1 MKKEEMTIKNTKA
14 ELLDALNEALER
26 EKNLMKAKS
35 DPIKEEKQKVVEKAI
50 ETSRVNVE
58 QNIFSEELNKKFKDL
73 ELAIKSEED
82 KLKEL
87 YGVSKELNNLTLV
100 INASKDYQIELEK
113 KKQEETKKVQEEIN
127 ALENQYKAKK
137 EELEKEYDLMSKNL
151 KLARDREVE
160 EYNYKL
166 KRDRELENNKWE
178 DEKRI
183 RLVKIKEQEEET
195 KKLLDDAKAKTEEF
209 NSLAKQVADI
219 PLIMDKEYNRGKKEI
234 TNELE
239 KDHKHEI
246 ELLNKDSK
254 NVIDR
259 QTDKITSLETEIT
272 RLTNLNTSLQEKMD
286 KAYLELKELATKTVE
301 TNGSVKILNN
311 NEPKVN

>member
-113 KKQEETKKVQEEIN
+113 KKEEETKRVQEEIN
-127 ALENQYKAKK
+127 ALENQYKIKK

-151 KLARDREVE
+151 KLARDREEE

-166 KRDRELENNKWE
+166 KRERELENNKWE

-183 RLVKIKEQEEET
+183 RLAKIKEQEEET
-195 KKLLDDAKAKTEEF
+195 KNLLDDATSKTEEF

-259 QTDKITSLETEIT
+259 QTDKINSLETEIT
-272 RLTNLNTSLQEKMD
+272 RLTNLNTSLQ
-286 KAYLELKELATKTVE
+286 
-301 TNGSVKILNN
+301 VK
-311 NEPKVN
+311 KKKRR

>member
-113 KKQEETKKVQEEIN
+113 KKEEETKRVQEEIN
-127 ALENQYKAKK
+127 ALENQYKIKK

-151 KLARDREVE
+151 KSARDREEE

-166 KRDRELENNKWE
+166 KRERELENNKWE

-183 RLVKIKEQEEET
+183 RLAKIKEQEEET
-195 KKLLDDAKAKTEEF
+195 KKLLDDATSKTEEF

-259 QTDKITSLETEIT
+259 QTDKINSLETEIT

-301 TNGSVKILNN
+301 TNGSVKILNS

>member
-14 ELLDALNEALER
+14 ELLEALNEALER

-35 DPIKEEKQKVVEKAI
+35 DPIKEEKQKIVEKAI
-50 ETSRVNVE
+50 ETSKVNVE
-58 QNIFSEELNKKFKDL
+58 QNIFSYELNKKFQDL

-87 YGVSKELNNLTLV
+87 YGVSKELNNLTLI

-113 KKQEETKKVQEEIN
+113 KKDEETKKIQEEIN
-127 ALENQYKAKK
+127 NLENQYKIKK

-151 KLARDREVE
+151 RLTRDREVE

-166 KRDRELENNKWE
+166 KRDREIENNKWE
-178 DEKRI
+178 DEKRV
-183 RLVKIKEQEEET
+183 RLAKIKEQEEET
-195 KKLLDDAKAKTEEF
+195 KKLLDDAKTKTEEF
-209 NSLAKQVADI
+209 NSLTKQVADI
-219 PLIMDKEYNRGKKEI
+219 STIMDKEYTRGRKEMAS
-234 TNELE
+234 ELE

-259 QTDKITSLETEIT
+259 QNDKISSLESEIT

-311 NEPKVN
+311 NEPKIN

>member
-50 ETSRVNVE
+50 ECARVNVE

-87 YGVSKELNNLTLV
+87 YGVSKELNNLTLI

-113 KKQEETKKVQEEIN
+113 KKEEETKKVQEEIN
-127 ALENQYKAKK
+127 DLENQYKTKK
-137 EELEKEYDLMSKNL
+137 EELEKEYDLISKNL
-151 KLARDREVE
+151 KLTRDREVE

-166 KRDRELENNKWE
+166 KRDREIENNKWE

-183 RLVKIKEQEEET
+183 RLAKIKEQEDET
-195 KKLLDDAKAKTEEF
+195 KKLLDDAKTKTEEF
-209 NSLAKQVADI
+209 NNLTKQVADI
-219 PLIMDKEYNRGKKEI
+219 PTLMDKEYNRGRKEI
-234 TNELE
+234 ANELE

-246 ELLNKDSK
+246 ELLTKDSQ
-254 NVIDR
+254 NTIDR
-259 QTDKITSLETEIT
+259 QADKIASLESEIT
-272 RLTNLNTSLQEKMD
+272 RLTSLNTSLQEKMD

>member
-50 ETSRVNVE
+50 ECARVNVE

-87 YGVSKELNNLTLV
+87 YGVSKELNNLTLI

-113 KKQEETKKVQEEIN
+113 KKEEETKKVQEEIN
-127 ALENQYKAKK
+127 DLENQYKTKK
-137 EELEKEYDLMSKNL
+137 EELEKEYDLISKNL
-151 KLARDREVE
+151 KLTRDREVE

-166 KRDRELENNKWE
+166 KRDREIENNKWE

-183 RLVKIKEQEEET
+183 RLAKIKEQEDET
-195 KKLLDDAKAKTEEF
+195 KKLLDDAKTKTEEF
-209 NSLAKQVADI
+209 NNLTKQVADI
-219 PLIMDKEYNRGKKEI
+219 PTLMDKEYNRGRKEI
-234 TNELE
+234 ANELE

-246 ELLNKDSK
+246 ELLTKDSQ
-254 NVIDR
+254 NTIDR
-259 QTDKITSLETEIT
+259 QADKIASLESEIT
-272 RLTNLNTSLQEKMD
+272 RLTSLNTSLQEKMD

-311 NEPKVN
+311 TEPKVN

>member
-113 KKQEETKKVQEEIN
+113 KKEEETKKVQEEIN

-151 KLARDREVE
+151 KLTRDREAE

-183 RLVKIKEQEEET
+183 RLAKIKEQEEET

-254 NVIDR
+254 NIIDR

-272 RLTNLNTSLQEKMD
+272 RLTNLNTNLQEKMD

>member
-14 ELLDALNEALER
+14 ELLEALNEALER

-35 DPIKEEKQKVVEKAI
+35 DPIKEEKQKIVEKAI
-50 ETSRVNVE
+50 ETSKVNVE
-58 QNIFSEELNKKFKDL
+58 QNIFSYELNKKFQDL

-87 YGVSKELNNLTLV
+87 YGVSKELNNLTLI

-113 KKQEETKKVQEEIN
+113 KKEEETKKIQEEIN
-127 ALENQYKAKK
+127 NLENQYKIKK

-151 KLARDREVE
+151 KLTRDREVE

-166 KRDRELENNKWE
+166 KRDREIENNKWE
-178 DEKRI
+178 DEKRV
-183 RLVKIKEQEEET
+183 RLAKIKEQEEET
-195 KKLLDDAKAKTEEF
+195 KKLLDDAKTKTEEF

-219 PLIMDKEYNRGKKEI
+219 PTIMDKEYVRGRKEMAS
-234 TNELE
+234 ELE

-259 QTDKITSLETEIT
+259 QNDKISSLEGEIT

-311 NEPKVN
+311 NEPKIN

>member
-113 KKQEETKKVQEEIN
+113 KKEEETKKVQEEIN

>member
-113 KKQEETKKVQEEIN
+113 KKEEETKRVQEEIN
-127 ALENQYKAKK
+127 ALENQYKIKK

-151 KLARDREVE
+151 KLARDREEE

-166 KRDRELENNKWE
+166 KRERELENNKWE

-183 RLVKIKEQEEET
+183 RLAKIKEQEEET
-195 KKLLDDAKAKTEEF
+195 KNLLDDATSKTEEF

-259 QTDKITSLETEIT
+259 QTDKINSLETEISYAT
-272 RLTNLNTSLQEKMD
+272 
-286 KAYLELKELATKTVE
+286 YLLD
-301 TNGSVKILNN
+301 
-311 NEPKVN
+311 

>member
-113 KKQEETKKVQEEIN
+113 KKEEETKRVQEEIN
-127 ALENQYKAKK
+127 ALENQYKIKK

-151 KLARDREVE
+151 KLARDREEE

-166 KRDRELENNKWE
+166 KRERELENNKWE

-183 RLVKIKEQEEET
+183 RLAKIKEQEEET
-195 KKLLDDAKAKTEEF
+195 KNLLDDATSKTEEF

-259 QTDKITSLETEIT
+259 QTDKINSLETEIT

-301 TNGSVKILNN
+301 TNGSVKILNS